1 MNLSE
6 FADVVAS
13 SRSYRRFDESR
24 PVSRELLEEL
34 VACAR
39 LAPTGN
45 NTQLLRFHLS
55 CERDE
60 VLEVF
65 SHHRW
70 AALLRDWD
78 GPAPGERPT
87 AYVTVCGPAGSRA
100 SAIRNQD
107 AGIAAQTL
115 ALAARASGLVG
126 CMIASF
132 DATLADALGLAEKN
146 LEPLVLL
153 ALGYPAAD
161 ERVVVEPADTPHG
174 LSYWREREGG
184 ACGQRAQFLS
194 VWTTHS
200 ASARSEPGLG
210 AHSADLL
217 TCGAPRS
224 ASAAASGHAILQQ
237 RPERDGA
244 EQHEHGDNGKAL
256 IETEQHGGS
265 LPQGD

>member
-1 MNLSE
+1 MNLS
-6 FADVVAS
+6 
-13 SRSYRRFDESR
+13 
-24 PVSRELLEEL
+24 ELLEEL

-174 LSYWREREGG
+174 LSYWREREGD
-184 ACGQRAQFLS
+184 AW
-194 VWTTHS
+194 VHHV
-200 ASARSEPGLG
+200 PKLG
-210 AHSADLL
+210 VGDLL
-217 TCGAPRS
+217 A
-224 ASAAASGHAILQQ
+224 
-237 RPERDGA
+237 
-244 EQHEHGDNGKAL
+244 
-256 IETEQHGGS
+256 
-265 LPQGD
+265 

>member
-6 FADVVAS
+6 FADIVAS

-87 AYVTVCGPAGSRA
+87 AYVTVCGPRA
-100 SAIRNQD
+100 
-107 AGIAAQTL
+107 
-115 ALAARASGLVG
+115 AARAPSGTRTP
-126 CMIASF
+126 AS
-132 DATLADALGLAEKN
+132 
-146 LEPLVLL
+146 P
-153 ALGYPAAD
+153 
-161 ERVVVEPADTPHG
+161 RRRWRSPHG
-174 LSYWREREGG
+174 P
-184 ACGQRAQFLS
+184 RAL
-194 VWTTHS
+194 W
-200 ASARSEPGLG
+200 
-210 AHSADLL
+210 
-217 TCGAPRS
+217 
-224 ASAAASGHAILQQ
+224 AA
-237 RPERDGA
+237 
-244 EQHEHGDNGKAL
+244 
-256 IETEQHGGS
+256 
-265 LPQGD
+265 

>member
-60 VLEVF
+60 VLEVY

-184 ACGQRAQFLS
+184 AW
-194 VWTTHS
+194 VHHV
-200 ASARSEPGLG
+200 PKLG
-210 AHSADLL
+210 VGDLL
-217 TCGAPRS
+217 A
-224 ASAAASGHAILQQ
+224 
-237 RPERDGA
+237 
-244 EQHEHGDNGKAL
+244 
-256 IETEQHGGS
+256 
-265 LPQGD
+265 